1 MQKLETDSCIV
12 YCTFREAKMNCVLRD
27 LHVGKRLI
35 EVSSEFF
42 LALAEFF
49 GNSVQH
55 QRFADLEADLL
66 EMEAD
71 RKTTHD
77 LKMKR

>member
-1 MQKLETDSCIV
+1 MQKHSFIV

-27 LHVGKRLI
+27 LHVGKGLV
-35 EVSSEFF
+35 EVSSELF

-55 QRFADLEADLL
+55 QRFADLQADLL
-66 EMEAD
+66 EVEAD
-71 RKTTHD
+71 RKTAHD
-77 LKMKR
+77 LKMKI